1 MNAKRDLRRALA
13 AACIGL
19 TVAADATAA
28 ASDFTKSVHVES
40 YRPIYTNDW
49 QSGIDD
55 IEIQAVRRSD
65 VMSAADPANSARR
78 SIRVQVQRS
87 ENFTYLINGSP
98 RAEFTLPRDVV
109 FSPGHD
115 YLIWWR
121 TYLPRDFA
129 FDHQQMEIITQ
140 IHQSGLVGS
149 PPFMLTLLGNEYT
162 FSVRG
167 GTNTAHGFGG
177 RLCCASDDRG
187 KWVDWVL
194 QYTPDASGE
203 RAITH
208 LWKDG
213 MSVFEGSRK
222 PNAYPGD
229 VRAYLKFGV
238 YKPDWQKVASDV
250 DIITLY
256 FGKVTIGERRAK
268 R

>member
-1 MNAKRDLRRALA
+1 MNAKRDFRRALV
-13 AACIGL
+13 AACIGM
-19 TVAADATAA
+19 AAATDATAA
-28 ASDFTKSVHVES
+28 ASDLTKSVHVES

-49 QSGIDD
+49 RSGIGDL
-55 IEIQAVRRSD
+55 EFQEARRSD
-65 VMSAADPANSARR
+65 ITLVADPADPARR
-78 SIRVQVQRS
+78 SIRVQIQKS
-87 ENFTYLINGSP
+87 ENFANLINGLP

-129 FDHQQMEIITQ
+129 FDRQQMEIITQ
-140 IHQSGLVGS
+140 IHQSGLTGS

-167 GTNTAHGFGG
+167 GTNTVHGYGG
-177 RLCCASDDRG
+177 SLCCASDDRG

-203 RAITH
+203 HAITH
-208 LWKDG
+208 LWKNG
-213 MSVFEGSRK
+213 TSVFEGSGK

-229 VRAYLKFGV
+229 VNAYLKFGV
-238 YKPDWQKVASDV
+238 YKPGWQTDPSDI
-250 DIITLY
+250 DAITLY
-256 FGKVTIGERRAK
+256 FGKVAVGDRKARQ
-268 R
+268 

>member
-1 MNAKRDLRRALA
+1 MNAKRDFRRALV

-19 TVAADATAA
+19 TALSDAMAS

-40 YRPIYTNDW
+40 YRSIYTNDW
-49 QSGIDD
+49 QNGIGD
-55 IEIQAVRRSD
+55 IEIQAVRHSD
-65 VMSAADPANSARR
+65 VTWVADPANPTRR
-78 SIRVQVQRS
+78 SIRVQIQKS

-109 FSPGHD
+109 FAPGHD

-129 FDHQQMEIITQ
+129 FDSQQMEIITQ

-167 GTNTAHGFGG
+167 GTNTLHGFGG

-203 RAITH
+203 HAITH
-208 LWKDG
+208 LWKNG
-213 MSVFEGSRK
+213 TSVFDGSGK

-229 VRAYLKFGV
+229 VSAYLKLGV
-238 YKPDWQKVASDV
+238 YKPGWQKDPSDV
-250 DIITLY
+250 TVVTLY
-256 FGKVTIGERRAK
+256 FGKVAIGDRKAK

>member
-1 MNAKRDLRRALA
+1 MNARRAFQRALVV
-13 AACIGL
+13 ACIGM
-19 TVAADATAA
+19 TAVGDAKAS
-28 ASDFTKSVHVES
+28 ASDLTKEVHVES

-49 QSGIDD
+49 RSGIGD
-55 IEIQAVRRSD
+55 IEIQAVRPSD
-65 VMSAADPANSARR
+65 VMLAADPADPARR
-78 SIRVQVQRS
+78 SIRVHIQKS
-87 ENFTYLINGSP
+87 ENFTNLINGSP

-115 YLIWWR
+115 YLILWR

-129 FDHQQMEIITQ
+129 LDGQQMEIITQ
-140 IHQSGLVGS
+140 IHQSGLTGS

-187 KWVDWVL
+187 KWVDWAL

-203 RAITH
+203 HAITR
-208 LWKDG
+208 LWKNG
-213 MSVFEGSRK
+213 TSVFEGSGK

-238 YKPDWQKVASDV
+238 YKPDWQKEPSDI
-250 DIITLY
+250 DAITLY
-256 FGKVTIGERRAK
+256 FGKVVIGDRKSRR
-268 R
+268 